1 MPLTFLVWAEAC
13 RNRSKLIRA
22 KSTWHLDPN
31 PQYRILLVQGYQ
43 ALQAVQAHEMRGQG
57 ISQHTNNHTH
67 TAVTP
72 LQ

>member
-1 MPLTFLVWAEAC
+1 MQDTGRDTGLPT
-13 RNRSKLIRA
+13 
-22 KSTWHLDPN
+22 
-31 PQYRILLVQGYQ
+31 Q